1 MKKVDFRK
9 IEIEN
14 INGDKDVVDLSKV
27 LGNGL
32 YSQGK
37 TLEVVELARSI
48 WKDGEVELKEDD
60 VKILEENVPQLFPAY
75 IVKTAI
81 INAIK

>member
-1 MKKVDFRK
+1 MKKADFRK
-9 IEIEN
+9 VEIEN
-14 INGDKDVVDLSKV
+14 INGDKEVVDISKI
-27 LGNGL
+27 LGNAMFP
-32 YSQGK
+32 QGK
-37 TLEVVELARSI
+37 TFEVVELARSI

-60 VKILEENVPQLFPAY
+60 VKILEENIPQLFPTY

>member
-9 IEIEN
+9 IEIEG
-14 INGDKDVVDLSKV
+14 INGEKEAVDLGKII
-27 LGNGL
+27 GDAL

-48 WKDGEVELKEDD
+48 WKDGEVELKDED
-60 VKILEENVPQLFPAY
+60 VKILEEQIPQLFPTY

-81 INAIK
+81 LNAIK

>member
-1 MKKVDFRK
+1 MRADFRK
-9 IEIEN
+9 VEIES
-14 INGDKDVVDLSKV
+14 ITGEKEVVDLSKV
-27 LGNGL
+27 IGNGL

-48 WKDGEVELKEDD
+48 WKDGEVELKEEDI
-60 VKILEENVPQLFPAY
+60 KILEEQIPQLFPTY

-81 INAIK
+81 MNAIK

>member
-1 MKKVDFRK
+1 MKKVNFK
-9 IEIEN
+9 AIEIES
-14 INGDKDVVDLSKV
+14 ITGEKEVVDLSKV
-27 LGNGL
+27 IGNGL

-48 WKDGEVELKEDD
+48 WKDGEVELKEEDI
-60 VKILEENVPQLFPAY
+60 KILEEQIPQLFPTY

-81 INAIK
+81 MNAIK

>member
-9 IEIEN
+9 VEIES
-14 INGDKDVVDLSKV
+14 ITGEKEVVDLSKV
-27 LGNGL
+27 IGNGL

-48 WKDGEVELKEDD
+48 WKDGEVELKEEDI
-60 VKILEENVPQLFPAY
+60 KILEEQIPQLFPTY
-75 IVKTAI
+75 IIRTAI
-81 INAIK
+81 MNAIK

>member
-9 IEIEN
+9 IEIEG
-14 INGDKDVVDLSKV
+14 INGEKESVDLSKII
-27 LGNGL
+27 GNGL

-48 WKDGEVELKEDD
+48 WKDGEVELKEED
-60 VKILEENVPQLFPAY
+60 VKILEEQIPQLFPTY

-81 INAIK
+81 LNAIK